1 VTYVFIVLGF
11 VELQGL
17 VLNYLIGFPF
27 NIYFVASKHDS
38 IIESLVE
45 FGSMSDKY
53 SNCEMDY

>member
-1 VTYVFIVLGF
+1 VLGF